1 MCNLPSLREL
11 PYNAAEVRLSTSST
25 FVRIFPILCCA
36 ATVWGAQVP
45 RFSLED
51 LVDGSQYIVHG
62 RVIHTWTGWDA
73 KHLYLWTHHEI
84 EVADTLRGAPG
95 VRVTVSE
102 PGGSLDGVHQSF
114 SGALPFVPGEE
125 VVVFLY
131 RTPIGFL
138 RAAGGAQG
146 KFTIDRAGRA
156 RAHLAG
162 AEVVDNPRARRGTAL
177 ASLDALDVREF
188 KRLVREVSGKRPAPP
203 AGPE

>member
-1 MCNLPSLREL
+1 MWF
-11 PYNAAEVRLSTSST
+11 STSST
-25 FVRIFPILCCA
+25 PVRTTAVLYVA
-36 ATVWGAQVP
+36 AALWGAQVP

-84 EVADTLRGAPG
+84 AVVDALRGAPG

-102 PGGSLDGVHQSF
+102 PGGSLDGVHQSL
-114 SGALPFVPGEE
+114 SGALPFSPGEE

-138 RAAGGAQG
+138 RAAGGVQG
-146 KFTIDRAGRA
+146 KFTIDAAGY
-156 RAHLAG
+156 AHAQMAG
-162 AEVVDNPRARRGTAL
+162 AEVVDNPRTRHGTAL

-188 KRLVREVSGKRPAPP
+188 KRLVRGASARRPAP
-203 AGPE
+203 ATSRGGPE